1 MSTLSLSTI
10 LVWRGGVNA
19 SQFYQYSSSCFSH
32 AHVPSLSRSIQRPS
46 FSFGLNGLIKNSRGS
61 SSRMSGSSSSS
72 RSIIIATSYPS
83 PTSRT
88 FTTSTSLQATSRR
101 ITPTPTEDQSSS
113 TTKKKKIP
121 TILLAGFLGS
131 GKTTTLKH
139 LLENNSNIKIGTIV
153 NDVASVNIDAKL
165 ISSEA
170 NNVDSYNAGGGVVE
184 LQNGCAC
191 CSLADELFTSIM
203 TLTKGGERE
212 LDAIVVELRYVV

>member
-1 MSTLSLSTI
+1 MHYSPLRIMSTLSLSTI

-32 AHVPSLSRSIQRPS
+32 AHVPSLSHSIQRPS

-61 SSRMSGSSSSS
+61 SRMSGSSSSS
-72 RSIIIATSYPS
+72 SRSIIATSYPS

-113 TTKKKKIP
+113 TTTKKKKIP

-131 GKTTTLKH
+131 GKTTTLYTY
-139 LLENNSNIKIGTIV
+139 SG
-153 NDVASVNIDAKL
+153 VADPMAVRDNWIQAQL
-165 ISSEA
+165 
-170 NNVDSYNAGGGVVE
+170 VRV
-184 LQNGCAC
+184 
-191 CSLADELFTSIM
+191 
-203 TLTKGGERE
+203 
-212 LDAIVVELRYVV
+212 